1 MVAEISGA
9 ALLLVALAC
18 PISMGVMMWLMGRS
32 MMGSPRGNTSADA
45 EAKSLADLKAEQAR
59 LASKI
64 EQLEHEPPTAAEQR
78 DPTPAA

>member
-18 PISMGVMMWLMGRS
+18 PISMGVMMWLMGRG
-32 MMGSPRGNTSADA
+32 MMGGHRGNTSADT
-45 EAKSLADLKAEQAR
+45 EASSLADLKAEQAR

-64 EQLEHEPPTAAEQR
+64 EQLEHEPSPTAEQR

>member
-18 PISMGVMMWLMGRS
+18 PISMGVMMWLMGRG
-32 MMGSPRGNTSADA
+32 MMGGRNDTSSVADA
-45 EAKSLADLKAEQAR
+45 NSLADLKAEQAR

-64 EQLEHEPPTAAEQR
+64 EQLEHEPPTTAEQR
-78 DPTPAA
+78 EPTPAA